1 MSTHRLAMLS
11 LHTSPLAQPGEGD
24 SGGMNVYVRELAGA
38 IARRGVD
45 VEVYVRRT
53 SPETAEFV
61 DVEPGLRVVQVEAG
75 PHELTKEQLP
85 GILDV
90 FADEVEVH
98 AQRFRPTAVHGN
110 YWLSGVSAHDLKHR
124 LDIPLLMTFHTLG
137 AVKRAMGDHEP
148 QARIDAEQRTIGC
161 ADVVLANGLPEREQL
176 IGLYG
181 AHRDR
186 VEIVSP
192 GVDRAIFSPG
202 SSEGA
207 RRALSLTDGPRA
219 LFVGRIQPLKGL
231 DVAVRALARSE
242 HPELRLSVVGG
253 PSGAEGRRTL
263 AEVRALADE
272 LGVADRIDQ
281 HPPQP
286 HHLLSTYYRAADVV
300 VMPSRSES
308 FGLVALEAAAC
319 GTPVVATAVGGLRSL
334 VHHGE
339 TGFLVEGRDPDGFAH
354 GIDRVLGDP
363 ELAARMAAATQV
375 VADEHT
381 WSSGADRLV
390 SLLADVGERSLVPC
404 S

>member
-1 MSTHRLAMLS
+1 MSEHRLAMLS

-45 VEVYVRRT
+45 VEVYVRRSST
-53 SPETAEFV
+53 EIAEVV

-75 PHELTKEQLP
+75 PPDLAKEGLP
-85 GILDV
+85 TILGA
-90 FADEVEVH
+90 FADGVERPLD
-98 AQRFRPTAVHGN
+98 RFDPTAVHGN
-110 YWLSGVSAHDLKHR
+110 YWLSGVVAHDLKHR
-124 LDIPLLMTFHTLG
+124 FGIPLLMTFHTLG
-137 AVKRAMGDHEP
+137 AVKRAMGDDEP
-148 QARIDAEQRTIGC
+148 QERIDAEQRIIGC

-176 IGLYG
+176 IGLYE
-181 AHRDR
+181 ADRAR

-202 SSEGA
+202 SRDGA
-207 RRALSLTDGPRA
+207 RRALSLDDTPRA

-231 DVAVRALARSE
+231 DVAVRALARSM
-242 HPELRLSVVGG
+242 HADLRLSVVGG
-253 PSGAEGRRTL
+253 PSGVEGRRTL
-263 AEVRALADE
+263 AEVRELAVE
-272 LGVADRIDQ
+272 LGVVDRIDW

-286 HHLLSTYYRAADVV
+286 HHLLSSWYRAADVV

-354 GIDRVLGDP
+354 SIDRIIGDASG
-363 ELAARMAAATQV
+363 AAAMRAATQA

-381 WSSGADRLV
+381 WSSGADRFV
-390 SLLADVGERSLVPC
+390 GLLAAVSSRSLVPC

>member
-1 MSTHRLAMLS
+1 MSEHRLAMLS

-53 SPETAEFV
+53 SPEIAEV
-61 DVEPGLRVVQVEAG
+61 IDVEPGLRVVQVEAG
-75 PHELTKEQLP
+75 PHDLAKEQLP
-85 GILDV
+85 EILDA
-90 FADEVEVH
+90 FADGVEH
-98 AQRFRPTAVHGN
+98 HLRRFAPTAVHGN
-110 YWLSGVSAHDLKHR
+110 YWLSGVAAHDLKHR

-137 AVKRAMGDHEP
+137 AVKRAMGDDEP
-148 QARIDAEQRTIGC
+148 EARIDAEQRTIGC

-181 AHRDR
+181 ADRAR

-202 SSEGA
+202 SRAGA
-207 RRALSLTDGPRA
+207 RRALSIGDDPRA

-231 DVAVRALARSE
+231 DVAVSALARSA
-242 HPELRLSVVGG
+242 HTDLRLSIVGG

-263 AEVRALADE
+263 AEVRELAAALD
-272 LGVADRIDQ
+272 VADRIDW

-286 HHLLSTYYRAADVV
+286 HHLLSTWYRAADVV

-319 GTPVVATAVGGLRSL
+319 GTPVVATAVGGLRTL

-354 GIDRVLGDP
+354 GIDRIIGDP
-363 ELAARMAAATQV
+363 SVAATMATATQA

-381 WSSGADRLV
+381 WSSGADRFV
-390 SLLADVGERSLVPC
+390 GLLAEVSRRSLVPC